1 LVDIIDIVHIN
12 IFYLSYLCLIVIY
25 TCIILYYKY
34 IDPMYILD
42 TREINSIQFF
52 SIFNTSYVRPKIFFF
67 LSFANM
73 WGIIEK
79 QSIVKDSFV
88 SFLK

>member
-1 LVDIIDIVHIN
+1 
-12 IFYLSYLCLIVIY
+12 
-25 TCIILYYKY
+25 
-34 IDPMYILD
+34 MYILD